1 VTIPLL
7 QVGLDR
13 KGAGLA
19 ALEEA
24 HRALAGR
31 PPVAG
36 VALVT
41 CHRVELYLE
50 GDGPIDDD
58 EAVGRFETWVGRGG
72 RRPAPVVR
80 RGEAAARHLLRVAA
94 GLESAIVGDDQI
106 LGQARRAYRDACDG
120 GRAGR
125 LLHRLFHAA
134 FRAGRRVR
142 SETALKEGPRSLA
155 GAAAAEVCRLLG
167 DLSAHSVTVVG
178 AGEMARAAGHL
189 LAERGVGRLLVV
201 NRTYARGREVADS
214 VGAEAVPWE
223 WREAALASSSATILA
238 ARVSEPILS
247 ARALASLART
257 PDAPFVVADLGVPR
271 NAEPLFTAPPGLVL
285 LDVEGLARARE
296 EREGLRLAA
305 VAEGEGIVEEELS
318 RWIEFARQPG
328 MTENAPGAPL
338 RAARPANCRS
348 TRSA

>member
-1 VTIPLL
+1 MTIPLV

-13 KGAGLA
+13 GGAGLA
-19 ALEEA
+19 ALEAA
-24 HRALAGR
+24 HRALEGR
-31 PPVAG
+31 PPAEG
-36 VALVT
+36 VALAT

-50 GDGPIDDD
+50 GEALIADG
-58 EAVGRFETWVGRGG
+58 EAVARFEAWVGRGG
-72 RRPAPVVR
+72 LSPAPVVR
-80 RGEAAARHLLRVAA
+80 RGEAAARHLLRVTA

-106 LGQARRAYRDACDG
+106 LGQAREAYRAACDA

-142 SETALKEGPRSLA
+142 SQTALKEGSRSLA
-155 GAAAAEVCRLLG
+155 GAAVAEVGRALG
-167 DLSAHSVTVVG
+167 DLSLRAVTVVG
-178 AGEMARAAGHL
+178 AGEMARAAARL

-201 NRTYARGREVADS
+201 NRTYARGRDLADE

-223 WREAALASSSATILA
+223 WREAALASSSAAVLA
-238 ARVSEPILS
+238 ARVLGPLLS
-247 ARALASLART
+247 ARTLASLAR
-257 PDAPFVVADLGVPR
+257 PAGAPFVVADLGVPR
-271 NAEPLFTAPPGLVL
+271 NAEPLSPAPCGLVL

-305 VAEGEGIVEEELS
+305 VAESEAIVEEELS
-318 RWIEFARQPG
+318 RWVAFARQPG

-338 RAARPANCRS
+338 RAARPAGCRS
-348 TRSA
+348 TRIA